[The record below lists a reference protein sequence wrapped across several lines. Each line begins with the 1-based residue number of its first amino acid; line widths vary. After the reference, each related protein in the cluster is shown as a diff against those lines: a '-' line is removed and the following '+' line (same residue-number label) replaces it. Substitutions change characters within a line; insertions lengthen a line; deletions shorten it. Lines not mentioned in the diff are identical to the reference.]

1 MDLFIIDSYIKK
13 KSLFLVGH
21 GGHVLS
27 NAVIGCEWQR
37 EVFLWIC
44 VAVVW
49 KNKVPCRLMAL
60 NTWSPLGDTFRQH
73 YWTCRRWNCD
83 GGSLRSYSLVPLP
96 FPFLPLCFLCA
107 DEIWSLQTPGWPH
120 TPASILLLPQW
131 MVCPETVSPDK
142 PFLSK
147 VAFVRIFYHSN
158 SKINN
163 TCVFNSPVCTQE
175 WNFWVIKKSQ
185 SLLKNSQTD
194 FSTAAL
200 FHTPTRITEVC
211 VFS

>member
-1 MDLFIIDSYIKK
+1 MVAMYWVMLSSAVNDSVRFSCGSVLLWFGRIK
-13 KSLFLVGH
+13 SPVGSWLWTLGPHLVTLLDNITEPV
-21 GGHVLS
+21 GGGTVM
-27 NAVIGCEWQR
+27 E
-37 EVFLWIC
+37 EVWGL
-44 VAVVW
+44 
-49 KNKVPCRLMAL
+49 
-60 NTWSPLGDTFRQH
+60 
-73 YWTCRRWNCD
+73 
-83 GGSLRSYSLVPLP
+83 SLVPLP